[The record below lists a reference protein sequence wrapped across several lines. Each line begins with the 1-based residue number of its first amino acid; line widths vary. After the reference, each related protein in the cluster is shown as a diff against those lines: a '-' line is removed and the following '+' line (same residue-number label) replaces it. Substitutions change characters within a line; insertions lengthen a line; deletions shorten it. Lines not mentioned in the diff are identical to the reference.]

1 MQGTARTLIAVLF
14 TLAWLASPA
23 IAAPPSPPPTLG
35 AGSDFTMYETF
46 NGEIEHLEGLC
57 QPGGTT
63 FEFNAS
69 GIATGPY
76 PGTFTETGTVSFGPA
91 TGTALFNASVV
102 AFESSFRIDSVLD
115 GNPVEVSGTKRLAFV
130 GTGHC
135 ADVAVGDPFL
145 SSRIAIVQATYEARI
160 RTSHGVYFDRGGA
173 DVRLF
178 EFYEPEDPTVGQ
190 RGFSELF
197 ISAIGPEA
205 AKPGKGCGDEN
216 HEHIRSSEC
225 AMRMK

>member
-1 MQGTARTLIAVLF
+1 MFRAPTFIAVLF
-14 TLAWLASPA
+14 ALATVASPA
-23 IAAPPSPPPTLG
+23 TAAQPPAPPTLG
-35 AGSDFTMYETF
+35 SGTNFVLYETF

-63 FEFNAS
+63 FDFSAS
-69 GIATGPY
+69 GVATGPY
-76 PGTFTETGTVSFGPA
+76 PGTFTETGTVTFGPA
-91 TGTALFNASVV
+91 NGTALFNASVV
-102 AFESSFRIDSVLD
+102 ALESSFRIDAVFEGSPAV
-115 GNPVEVSGTKRLAFV
+115 VTGTKRLAFV

-135 ADVAVGDPFL
+135 ADVPVGDPFL

-160 RTSHGVYFDRGGA
+160 KTTNGVYFDRGGA

-178 EFYEPEDPTVGQ
+178 EFYEPEDPSVGQ

-197 ISAIGPEA
+197 ISAIGSEA
-205 AKPGKGCGDEN
+205 AKPGRGCGDDN

-225 AMRMK
+225 AVATR

>member
-1 MQGTARTLIAVLF
+1 MRRARTFVAVLF
-14 TLAWLASPA
+14 TFASLASPA
-23 IAAPPSPPPTLG
+23 IAARPPAPPSLSPGPN
-35 AGSDFTMYETF
+35 FTTFETF

-63 FEFNAS
+63 FEFNAA

-76 PGTFTETGTVSFGPA
+76 PGTFTETGTVTIGPA
-91 TGTALFNASVV
+91 SGTDLFNASVV
-102 AFESSFRIDSVLD
+102 AFESSFRIDSVFE
-115 GNPVEVSGTKRLAFV
+115 GRPVEVTGTKRLAFV

-135 ADVAVGDPFL
+135 ADVAAGDPFR
-145 SSRIAIVQATYEARI
+145 SSRIAIVQATYQARI
-160 RTSHGVYFDRGGA
+160 KTSRGTYFDRGAA

-178 EFYEPEDPTVGQ
+178 EFYEPEDPSVGQ

-197 ISAIGPEA
+197 ISALENEA

-225 AMRMK
+225 GGG

>member
-1 MQGTARTLIAVLF
+1 MLGARTFAAVLF
-14 TLAWLASPA
+14 TFATLMSPA
-23 IAAPPSPPPTLG
+23 IAAPPPAPPTLG
-35 AGSDFTMYETF
+35 AGPNFAMYETL

-57 QPGGTT
+57 QPAGTT
-63 FEFNAS
+63 FQFSAA

-76 PGTFTETGTVSFGPA
+76 PGTFTETGTVTFGPA
-91 TGTALFNASVV
+91 SGTDLFNASVV
-102 AFESSFRIDSVLD
+102 AFESSFRIDSVLE
-115 GNPVEVSGTKRLAFV
+115 GSQVEITGTKRLAFV

-160 RTSHGVYFDRGGA
+160 KTHRGVYFDRGGSA
-173 DVRLF
+173 VSLS
-178 EFYEPEDPTVGQ
+178 EFYEPEDPSVGQ
-190 RGFSELF
+190 RSFSELF

-205 AKPGKGCGDEN
+205 AKPGEGCGDEN

-225 AMRMK
+225 PMDLR

>member
-1 MQGTARTLIAVLF
+1 MFGARAFIAVLF
-14 TLAWLASPA
+14 TLASLTSPA
-23 IAAPPSPPPTLG
+23 TAAPPPAPPSLSPGPN
-35 AGSDFTMYETF
+35 FTFWETF

-63 FEFNAS
+63 FDFSAS

-76 PGTFTETGTVSFGPA
+76 PGTFMETGTFRFGPPSPGFL
-91 TGTALFNASVV
+91 TTSVV
-102 AFESSFRIDSVLD
+102 AFESSFRVDATLA
-115 GNPVEVSGTKRLAFV
+115 GGPAEVTGTKRLAFV
-130 GTGHC
+130 GIGDCT
-135 ADVAVGDPFL
+135 DVPIGDPFR
-145 SSRIAIVQATYEARI
+145 SQRIAIVQATYEARI
-160 RTSHGVYFDRGGA
+160 KTSRGVYFDRGTA

-178 EFYEPEDPTVGQ
+178 EFFEPGDPSQGQ
-190 RGFSELF
+190 WGFSELF

-225 AMRMK
+225 PMGTR

>member
-1 MQGTARTLIAVLF
+1 MLGARTFIAVLVTF
-14 TLAWLASPA
+14 ATLASPS
-23 IAAPPSPPPTLG
+23 IAAPPSAPPTLG
-35 AGSDFTMYETF
+35 AGPNFAMYETL

-57 QPGGTT
+57 QPAGTT
-63 FEFNAS
+63 FQFSAS

-76 PGTFTETGTVSFGPA
+76 PGTFTETGTVTFGPA
-91 TGTALFNASVV
+91 SGTDLFNASVL
-102 AFESSFRIDSVLD
+102 AFEASFQIDSVLE
-115 GNPVEVSGTKRLAFV
+115 GSPVEVTGTKRLAFV

-160 RTSHGVYFDRGGA
+160 KTTRGVYFDRGGSA
-173 DVRLF
+173 VSVS
-178 EFYEPEDPTVGQ
+178 EFYEPEDPSVGQ
-190 RGFSELF
+190 RSFSELF

-205 AKPGKGCGDEN
+205 AKPGEGCGDEN

-225 AMRMK
+225 PMDMR

>member
-1 MQGTARTLIAVLF
+1 MLGARTFTAVLV
-14 TLAWLASPA
+14 TLATLASPA
-23 IAAPPSPPPTLG
+23 IAAPPPAPPTLG
-35 AGSDFTMYETF
+35 AGSNFALYEML

-57 QPGGTT
+57 QPAGTT
-63 FEFNAS
+63 FAFNAT
-69 GIATGPY
+69 GVATGPY
-76 PGTFTETGTVSFGPA
+76 PGTFTETGTVTFGPA
-91 TGTALFNASVV
+91 SGTDLFNATVV
-102 AFESSFRIDSVLD
+102 AFESSFRIDAVLD
-115 GNPVEVSGTKRLAFV
+115 GSPVEITGTKRLAFA

-160 RTSHGVYFDRGGA
+160 KTTRGVYFDRGGA

-178 EFYEPEDPTVGQ
+178 EFYEPEDPSIGQ

-205 AKPGKGCGDEN
+205 AKPGEGCGDAN
-216 HEHIRSSEC
+216 HEHIRSSDC
-225 AMRMK
+225 PMDTK

>member
-1 MQGTARTLIAVLF
+1 MQSTARTLVAVVF
-14 TLAWLASPA
+14 TLASLASSA
-23 IAAPPSPPPTLG
+23 IAAPPQAPPSLSPGPN
-35 AGSDFTMYETF
+35 FTTWETF

-63 FEFNAS
+63 FEFSAS

-76 PGTFTETGTVSFGPA
+76 PGTFTETGTVTIGPA
-91 TGTALFNASVV
+91 SGTDLFNASVV
-102 AFESSFRIDSVLD
+102 AFEAAFRIDSVLD
-115 GNPVEVSGTKRLAFV
+115 GNPIEVTGTKRLAFV

-135 ADVAVGDPFL
+135 ADVPVGDPFL

-160 RTSHGVYFDRGGA
+160 RTSRGVYFDRGSA

-178 EFYEPEDPTVGQ
+178 EFYEPEEPSIGQ
-190 RGFSELF
+190 TGFSELF

-205 AKPGKGCGDEN
+205 AKPGRGCGDEN
-216 HEHIRSSEC
+216 REHIRSSEC
-225 AMRMK
+225 AIE

>member
-1 MQGTARTLIAVLF
+1 MHGRRTFVAVLF

-23 IAAPPSPPPTLG
+23 LAAPPPGPPSLSPGPN
-35 AGSDFTMYETF
+35 FTTWETF

-63 FEFNAS
+63 FPFRAS

-76 PGTFTETGTVSFGPA
+76 PGTFTETGTVRIGPA
-91 TGTALFNASVV
+91 TGTDLFNASVV

-115 GNPVEVSGTKRLAFV
+115 GSPVEVTGTKRLAFV

-160 RTSHGVYFDRGGA
+160 KTSRGVYFDRGGA

-178 EFYEPEDPTVGQ
+178 EFYEPEDPSIGQ

-197 ISAIGPEA
+197 ISAVGPEA
-205 AKPGKGCGDEN
+205 AKPGRGCGDEN

-225 AMRMK
+225 DMR